1 MEFPIFQDSLAMESS
16 SAKSTPEK
24 ENLDFK
30 VENERL
36 LQVISAL
43 EEEVQL
49 NLQENSALGNMLKS
63 FLKKMYTLVTS

>member
-1 MEFPIFQDSLAMESS
+1 MEFPIFQESLAIESS
-16 SAKSTPEK
+16 FAKSAPEK

-43 EEEVQL
+43 EEEIQL
-49 NLQENSALGNMLKS
+49 NLQENSALGNI
-63 FLKKMYTLVTS
+63 LKKMYTLVTSQNS

>member
-1 MEFPIFQDSLAMESS
+1 MESS

-24 ENLDFK
+24 ENLEFK